1 MRMRTIII
9 IVPVVALTV
18 AGLVVAAT
26 RSRPDPVRGIL
37 VVASTNVYGDIARQI
52 GGRDV
57 SVTSILTDPNAD
69 PHLYQPGTRSGLEV
83 ARARLLIAN
92 GLGYDTFVSRLAAAS
107 PSGKRVLVTI
117 ADALQVSGRDANP
130 HLWYDVPRLAAIA
143 GAIAGGLARVDPGHR
158 ARYRA
163 GVQRFLARLAPL
175 RRQVAAIRRA
185 EAGAAVAYTEPVPG
199 YLLAAAGLR
208 NLAPP
213 AFTRAIQNGS
223 EPSASAV
230 SAMTLLVA
238 RGRVRVLLY
247 NSQAVSPITS
257 RIRAAAADA
266 GVPVVGVSETL
277 PPHLDFQTWQL
288 RQARALA
295 GALGL

>member
-1 MRMRTIII
+1 MRTIII
-9 IVPVVALTV
+9 TVSVAALTV
-18 AGLVVAAT
+18 AGLVAAAR
-26 RSRPDPVRGIL
+26 RSQSAPTRGIP
-37 VVASTNVYGDIARQI
+37 VVASTNVYGDIAREI
-52 GGRDV
+52 GGDDV
-57 SVTSILTDPNAD
+57 SVISILTDPNAD
-69 PHLYQPGTRSGLEV
+69 PHLYQPGTRIGLAV
-83 ARARLLIAN
+83 AHARLLIAN

-107 PSGKRVLVTI
+107 PSSKRLLVTI
-117 ADALQVSGRDANP
+117 AEALHVSGRHANP
-130 HLWYDVPRLAAIA
+130 HLWYDVPRLSAIA
-143 GAIAGGLARVDPGHR
+143 GAIANGLARVDPGHR

-163 GVQRFLARLAPL
+163 GLQRFIARLVPL

-185 EAGAAVAYTEPVPG
+185 DAGAAVAYSEPVPG

-208 NLAPP
+208 NLAPS

-230 SAMTLLVA
+230 STMTRLVA
-238 RGRVRVLLY
+238 RRRVRVLLY

>member
-1 MRMRTIII
+1 MRTIITT
-9 IVPVVALTV
+9 VSVAALAV
-18 AGLVVAAT
+18 GGLVVAAR
-26 RSRPDPVRGIL
+26 RSHSVPVRGVL
-37 VVASTNVYGDIARQI
+37 VVASTNVYGDIVRQI
-52 GGRDV
+52 GGDDV
-57 SVTSILTDPNAD
+57 SVISILTDPNAD
-69 PHLYQPGTRSGLEV
+69 PHLYQPGTRIGLEV

-107 PSGKRVLVTI
+107 PSSKRLLVTI
-117 ADALQVSGRDANP
+117 ADALHVSGRDANP
-130 HLWYDVPRLAAIA
+130 HLWYDVPRLGAIA
-143 GAIAGGLARVDPGHR
+143 GAIAKGLARVDPSHR
-158 ARYRA
+158 TRYRA
-163 GVQRFLARLAPL
+163 GAQRFLARLAPL

-185 EAGAAVAYTEPVPG
+185 DAGAAVAYTEPVPG

-208 NLAPP
+208 NMAPS

-230 SAMTLLVA
+230 STMTRLVA
-238 RGRVRVLLY
+238 RRNVRVLLY

-288 RQARALA
+288 RQAHALA